1 MIKTFIVS
9 NENYDVD
16 KLNEVICKFLNIDTI
31 PYLDTRF
38 IFHPKNLEKLIT
50 GFNNNQT
57 LNVLLSDN
65 IVALDYINYE
75 GCYIIDIEYNIKP
88 LLEYELVVN
97 MLYEGLNLSS
107 LYLAG
112 YLNR

>member
-16 KLNEVICKFLNIDTI
+16 KINEVICKFLNIDNI

-50 GFNNNQT
+50 GFNNTQI

-65 IVALDYINYE
+65 IIALDYINYKD
-75 GCYIIDIEYNIKP
+75 CYIIDKEYSIKP
-88 LLEYELVVN
+88 LLEYDLVMN
-97 MLYEGLNLSS
+97 MLYEGLNLSG

-112 YLNR
+112 YFE